1 MVNKDT
7 FVGMEINPVYLKA
20 EMKQKVRKS
29 FLHSDFPAVLLHD
42 FFVKGFYAELQK
54 KASALD
60 FKREVVVVHH
70 SYAVSKLTIASKEL
84 LAFLSSVT
92 KKKIDELHFT
102 AYLLTW
108 KDYQILND
116 RYLEKPGIDM
126 IIEVT
131 DHWDPT
137 WGGAVTFTN
146 GKGTVHPLNLIC
158 NSVALVERT
167 KGLQRYIQYFNHHGK
182 DKKRLL
188 LIASI

>member
-1 MVNKDT
+1 MVK
-7 FVGMEINPVYLKA
+7 MQSEINPIYLK
-20 EMKQKVRKS
+20 EDTRQKVRKS

-116 RYLEKPGIDM
+116 RYLEKPGID
-126 IIEVT
+126 IIIDLTEG
-131 DHWDPT
+131 WDPEC
-137 WGGAVTFTN
+137 GGVVTFTD
-146 GKGTVHPLNLIC
+146 GRGTVYPLAPAG
-158 NSVALVERT
+158 NSLAMVERK
-167 KGLQRYIQYFNHHGK
+167 KGLQKYVQYLNHHAK
-182 DKKRLL
+182 DKKRLF
-188 LIASI
+188 LIANI